1 MRNMM
6 SLTNNRGSAL
16 IITLAVM
23 AMLTVVAIMA
33 LNRSTTDVELSYNQL
48 HDEKAFYTAEAG
60 IERARA
66 ILENDRAWDSGFVN
80 AALGSGSY
88 TVTVINS
95 TTMPALDDTILV
107 RATGTYDGA
116 EASVEAWLAPEMYH
130 PFEFALFAD
139 AHFIMEN
146 SACTDSYNSDSGSY
160 GATLDHTG
168 AAVGSNG
175 TLFLDNIASI
185 GGDAL
190 SAVEDGI
197 TIDNM
202 ATVRGDTITGVDPQD
217 IDIIPDEEYVWA
229 EANSIASTGLSGTY
243 TYDPTDYSLDIGAQE
258 DAILASGVYYFSDI
272 TLGQNG
278 TIALEPGA
286 EVIIFMTGDLDLGNS
301 STFNEDG
308 TPAQLIIYS
317 SGDLLTLGQNTSLT
331 AAFYGPDAA
340 FTLENYCDFFGAV
353 VSNTI
358 EFKNNVCFHYDRY
371 LSQIEKGETGSLL
384 VVAWREI

>member
-1 MRNMM
+1 MM
-6 SLTNNRGSAL
+6 SLMNNRGGAL
-16 IITLAVM
+16 IITLALM

-66 ILENDRAWDSGFVN
+66 ILEDDRAWDSGFAN
-80 AALGSGSY
+80 EILGSGSY

-95 TTMPALDDTILV
+95 ITVPALDDTILV

-116 EASVEAWLAPEMYH
+116 ETSVEAWLAPEMKH
-130 PFEFALFAD
+130 PFEFALFGDDHIAM
-139 AHFIMEN
+139 AN

-160 GATLDHTG
+160 GATLAHDG
-168 AAVGSNG
+168 ASVGSNG
-175 TLFLDNIASI
+175 TLTLENIASI
-185 GGDAL
+185 GGDAI
-190 SAVEDGI
+190 SAIADGI

-202 ATVRGDTITGVDPQD
+202 ANVRGDTITGVDPQE

-229 EANSIASTGLSGTY
+229 EANSIASTGISGTY
-243 TYDPTDYSLDIGAQE
+243 TYDPTDYSLDIGAN
-258 DAILASGVYYFSDI
+258 DDVVLASGVYYFSDI
-272 TLGQNG
+272 ILAQNG
-278 TIALEPGA
+278 TISLEPGA
-286 EVIIFMTGDLDLGNS
+286 EVIIYMTGDLVLENS
-301 STFNEDG
+301 SSVNLDG

-317 SGDLLTLGQNTSLT
+317 SGDLLSLGQSTDLT

-340 FTLENYCDFFGAV
+340 FTLENYTDFFGAV
-353 VSNTI
+353 VANTI
-358 EFKNNVCFHYDRY
+358 DFKNNVCFHYDRY
-371 LSQIEKGETGSLL
+371 LSELEKGETGSLL